1 MGTDLRSCREI
12 SRGSSNLLIRTKR
25 KKLVAGKLTSSLFD
39 PAKLKGENNM
49 DNLEIELLKN
59 RIHILTQRDSVRNAK
74 IIKKLERKLRANCKY
89 IRGSR
94 AKFAYVD

>member
-49 DNLEIELLKN
+49 EITLLEN
-59 RIHILTQRDSVRNAK
+59 RIHILTQRDSVGNAK
-74 IIKKLERKLRANCKY
+74 IIKKLQRRLRA
-89 IRGSR
+89 
-94 AKFAYVD
+94 AKAKI